1 MTAVHRAEARR
12 AWREQPPKETT
23 VNAHTYPCCAC
34 CTTDLPH
41 IEADTHTIACQFCQ
55 PDPAATA
62 LAARAWDEGRRLG
75 LRQADYEMGAALNMP
90 DLTNPYRQTEGT
102 RA

>member
-62 LAARAWDEGRRLG
+62 RAARAWDEGGDFVTRHPGMSAEYVR
-75 LRQADYEMGAALNMP
+75 AA
-90 DLTNPYRQTEGT
+90 NPYRHPEGN